1 MVTRSA
7 IPAANRFD
15 MPAPLGTD
23 FLQSAEIRDGNFIEL
38 SVECFATLAGESK
51 RIRTPSP
58 TFISLFLIG
67 GTGVPL
73 CCEEGSDDIG
83 R

>member
-1 MVTRSA
+1 
-7 IPAANRFD
+7 

-38 SVECFATLAGESK
+38 SVEFFATLAGESK
-51 RIRTPSP
+51 THPDTESHLH
-58 TFISLFLIG
+58 SLSLVG
-67 GTGVPL
+67 GTAVPL

-83 R
+83 S